1 MNHKKV
7 FSTIGVLLVVE
18 GVLMLFPALVGFIFR
33 EPQAM
38 NSFLIGAGLAAT
50 VGGVLTA
57 VFKPKNDVIYAKEGF
72 AVVSL
77 AWIAMS
83 VFGAVPFVI
92 SGEIPNVIDAFF
104 EMVSGFTT
112 TGASI
117 LTEVESKSH
126 ALLFWRCFT
135 HWIGGM
141 GVIVFTMAILP
152 NLSDRS
158 IHIMRAEMPGPTVGK
173 LVPRTKDTAKVL
185 YLIYI
190 VITAVQVIILTV
202 CGMPFFE
209 SLVHSFATAGTGG
222 FSVKN
227 DSFGSYSSVL
237 TNITT
242 VFMLICG
249 INFNLYYLILV
260 GRFKTAIKSA
270 ELWCYLI
277 IIALSSVIIGVN
289 VLPMYDN
296 AGTAF
301 EDAAFQVVS
310 VITTTGYSSVNYD
323 LWPAF
328 SKTILLILMF
338 VGACAGSTGGGLKVS
353 RIMILF
359 KLIFRQLRQMLHPR
373 SVNSVK
379 LEGKTVDSSTLN
391 SVATYFA
398 LYIMCIAL
406 TFLVLSIEPD
416 FDFETNFTA
425 VIACFNNIGPG
436 FGLVGPSA
444 SFADYSGFSKLVLSA
459 AMLLGRLEIFPLL
472 LACSPSTWRK
482 R

>member
-1 MNHKKV
+1 MNHRKV
-7 FSTIGVLLVVE
+7 FSTIGVLLLVE
-18 GVLMLFPALVGFIFR
+18 GVLLLFPALVGFIFR
-33 EPQAM
+33 ESRAM
-38 NSFLIGAGLAAT
+38 VSFLIAAAVT
-50 VGGVLTA
+50 AAVGGILKV
-57 VFKPKNDVIYAKEGF
+57 VFQTKNDVVYAKEGF
-72 AVVSL
+72 AIVSL

-92 SGEIPNVIDAFF
+92 SGEIPNFIDAFF

-117 LTEVESKSH
+117 LSEVESKSH

-190 VITAVQVIILTV
+190 VITAVQVVILTV

-227 DSFGSYSSVL
+227 DSFGSYSSIL
-237 TNITT
+237 TNLTS
-242 VFMLICG
+242 VFMFICG
-249 INFNLYYLILV
+249 VNFNLYYLILV
-260 GRFKTAIKSA
+260 GKAKSVLKST

-277 IIALSSVIIGVN
+277 IIAVSVAVIGFN
-289 VLPMYDN
+289 VLPLYNN

-301 EDAAFQVVS
+301 EDAVFQVVS

-323 LWPAF
+323 LWPQL
-328 SKTILLILMF
+328 SKSILLILMF
-338 VGACAGSTGGGLKVS
+338 IGACAGSTGGGLKVS
-353 RIMILF
+353 RVMILF

-379 LEGKTVDSSTLN
+379 LEGKPVDSATLN

-398 LYIMCIAL
+398 VYVVCIGAV
-406 TFLVLSIEPD
+406 FLVLCIEPG

-425 VIACFNNIGPG
+425 VVACFNNIGPG

-444 SFADYSGFSKLVLSA
+444 CFADYSALSKLVLSA
-459 AMLLGRLEIFPLL
+459 AMLLGRLEIFPLI